1 MHRLSLCLILFS
13 ISYNLTTHATL
24 ADEPWIDKIDLFGAG
39 QGGYETFRIP
49 GIVVTNKGTVLVY
62 CEARRGSRS
71 DWADIEVFLCRSTN
85 GGKTWSPPWKIA
97 DSKKDTVNNPVAIV
111 DRDSD
116 RIHFLYCINY
126 HQCFYMH
133 SDDDGVSFSEP
144 REITA
149 AFEPFRKEYDWGV
162 LATGP
167 GHGIQLKNGRLLV
180 PVWMSTATR
189 EHRPSAVST
198 IFSDDHGT
206 TWKNGEIVCAHP
218 DPLIN
223 PSETIAVQLSDG
235 TVQLNIRSENRA
247 YRRAIS
253 NSKDGATGWSS
264 VTMHDGLYEPICMAG
279 ITHLPKPFADNV
291 STFLFSNPYS
301 ENNPGRHGKN
311 EFRHR
316 ENLTVR
322 MSTDDCKTWPVSR
335 SLEPGISGYSDL
347 AIGHD
352 GTIYCAYE
360 RGGADGFAHKFLT
373 LARFNRA
380 WLEAGDE

>member
-1 MHRLSLCLILFS
+1 MTMHKLSLCLFLFS
-13 ISYNLTTHATL
+13 ISYNLTTHTTFAE
-24 ADEPWIDKIDLFGAG
+24 EPWIDKTDLFGAG

-49 GIVVTNKGTVLVY
+49 GIIVTNKGTVLVY

-97 DSKKDTVNNPVAIV
+97 DSKKETVNNPVAIV

-126 HQCFYMH
+126 HQCFYMY
-133 SDDDGVSFSEP
+133 SDDD
-144 REITA
+144 
-149 AFEPFRKEYDWGV
+149 
-162 LATGP
+162 
-167 GHGIQLKNGRLLV
+167 
-180 PVWMSTATR
+180 
-189 EHRPSAVST
+189 
-198 IFSDDHGT
+198 
-206 TWKNGEIVCAHP
+206 
-218 DPLIN
+218 
-223 PSETIAVQLSDG
+223 
-235 TVQLNIRSENRA
+235 
-247 YRRAIS
+247 
-253 NSKDGATGWSS
+253 
-264 VTMHDGLYEPICMAG
+264 
-279 ITHLPKPFADNV
+279 

-301 ENNPGRHGKN
+301 ENNPGRHGKH

-360 RGGADGFAHKFLT
+360 RGGDNGFAHRFLT